1 MFTVRV
7 VNNECLGVNEMQKFV
22 QGTRQVSGWVTLI
35 CAVLGPWVMFFIQ
48 PGVGMVIGI
57 FSVIACELYFDLRWT
72 TSRWGQLKALVMA
85 AGLAVIEII
94 YFLLVAG
101 IGHY

>member
-1 MFTVRV
+1 VFTARV

-57 FSVIACELYFDLRWT
+57 FSVIACELYFDLKWT